1 MLMRYILSAAL
12 CAATLLPAAL
22 QAQTITTVAGNGGT
36 GDTGDGGAATS
47 ANVGSP
53 WGMAAAADGSYY
65 IGGYNLIRR
74 VGADGVIRAAAGDGT
89 WGSEGDGGPATSARL
104 AGNMNG
110 LAIGPDG
117 HLYIA
122 DTFNSRI
129 RKIDGGGT
137 ISTVVEIEWPNA
149 LGFDPAGNMYI
160 GGACVV
166 HRRTPD
172 GTLSRFAG
180 TGTCGA
186 TAGDGGQASQA
197 VLASWVYGIAVDT
210 AGNVWL
216 SHDGEAAADRRLR
229 KIRPDGVI
237 STPAIVGAAVEGPIG
252 LAADSAGRVYAVQR
266 NAHTVIRID
275 ADGTTAT
282 LVAGRTYFPGFEGDG
297 GPATDAKLNVPA
309 GMAIANGHFLV
320 ADTHNHRVRKVTAD
334 VSPIPFAPRPTTT
347 CAGEGYTGTKLEWC
361 RNICERG
368 YTGSTLATWI
378 RRWTDRYRTLP
389 YCAVEPEG

>member
-129 RKIDGGGT
+129 RKIDSDFERTARQRKVLIG
-137 ISTVVEIEWPNA
+137 IFERVRA
-149 LGFDPAGNMYI
+149 MDPLEMY
-160 GGACVV
+160 GQLRGPTGQRQDPCVLDV
-166 HRRTPD
+166 
-172 GTLSRFAG
+172 FMA
-180 TGTCGA
+180 A
-186 TAGDGGQASQA
+186 
-197 VLASWVYGIAVDT
+197 
-210 AGNVWL
+210 
-216 SHDGEAAADRRLR
+216 HDFM
-229 KIRPDGVI
+229 
-237 STPAIVGAAVEGPIG
+237 
-252 LAADSAGRVYAVQR
+252 
-266 NAHTVIRID
+266 N
-275 ADGTTAT
+275 
-282 LVAGRTYFPGFEGDG
+282 G
-297 GPATDAKLNVPA
+297 GPSQPWWNYTA
-309 GMAIANGHFLV
+309 
-320 ADTHNHRVRKVTAD
+320 RRKA
-334 VSPIPFAPRPTTT
+334 
-347 CAGEGYTGTKLEWC
+347 L
-361 RNICERG
+361 
-368 YTGSTLATWI
+368 LAQQ
-378 RRWTDRYRTLP
+378 L
-389 YCAVEPEG
+389 